1 MIGTA
6 ENQTPQGLLS
16 ENQGGLLYKCGVTSE
31 SKGSRQGNGAQARE
45 GPSRRTDSGEG
56 GQGRPFI
63 LLAHCFPTNSKYTA
77 FILQKLW
84 VPEWGTVESVFR
96 LNFL

>member
-6 ENQTPQGLLS
+6 ENQTPQGLPS
-16 ENQGGLLYKCGVTSE
+16 ENQGGLLYRCGVTSE
-31 SKGSRQGNGAQARE
+31 SCGPRQGNGAQAGE

-56 GQGRPFI
+56 GQGTGPGPFI
-63 LLAHCFPTNSKYTA
+63 LLAHCFPTNSTYTA

-84 VPEWGTVESVFR
+84 APEWGTNGVS
-96 LNFL
+96 L